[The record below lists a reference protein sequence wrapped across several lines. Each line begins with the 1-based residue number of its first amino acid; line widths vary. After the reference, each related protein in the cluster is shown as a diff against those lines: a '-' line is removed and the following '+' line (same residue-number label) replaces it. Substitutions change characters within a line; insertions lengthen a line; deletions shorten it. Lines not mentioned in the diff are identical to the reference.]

1 MRISYW
7 SADVCSSYLGLYL
20 LVERVESR
28 IGHVHPSQ
36 THLHRMWA
44 VEVNPDRRSVPFC
57 QQIRL
62 GASRFDTGSAG
73 QRQIFVERL
82 DAVGDLQPILSGP
95 TRRPFRVLRPLRTVT
110 PTLVRLRSP

>member
-7 SADVCSSYLGLYL
+7 SADVCSSYLGLDL
-20 LVERVESR
+20 LVERGESR

-36 THLHRMWA
+36 THLHRMCA

-73 QRQIFVERL
+73 QRKIFVERFY
-82 DAVGDLQPILSGP
+82 AVGDL
-95 TRRPFRVLRPLRTVT
+95 
-110 PTLVRLRSP
+110 LVRRRVVVGKSVSVRLDLGGRRYINKK